1 MKNLWIALFLGLAL
15 SGCAS
20 ITTSSET
27 KVRIETVS
35 LDGLPVDA
43 ADCALQRAGVATPFK
58 SPNTVPIPKAA
69 GDAGIECK
77 KEGLPDGKAI
87 LISRVGAA
95 TFGNI
100 LIGGGVGAIVDQ
112 ATGKAYNF
120 PEWIKVVMGKTLT
133 FDRADHKD
141 GEPTAG
147 KDPLAPTAPAA
158 PTAAK

>member
-1 MKNLWIALFLGLAL
+1 MKNLWIALFLGVAL

-20 ITTSSET
+20 VTTSSET
-27 KVRIETVS
+27 KVKVETVS
-35 LDGLPVDA
+35 MDGQPVDA

-58 SPNTVPIPKAA
+58 SPNTVPVPKAA

-77 KEGLPDGKAI
+77 KDGMPDGKAI

-100 LIGGGVGAIVDQ
+100 LIGGGVGVIVDQ

-120 PEWIKVVMGKTLT
+120 PEWVQVVMGKTLT

-141 GEPTAG
+141 GQPTPG
-147 KDPLAPTAPAA
+147 KDPLAPA
-158 PTAAK
+158 AAK

>member
-1 MKNLWIALFLGLAL
+1 MKLLCSVALLSLVM

-20 ITTSSET
+20 VTTSSDT
-27 KVRIETVS
+27 KVKVETVS
-35 LDGLPVDA
+35 LDGQPVEG
-43 ADCALQRAGVATPFK
+43 ADCSLQRAGVATPFK
-58 SPNTVPIPKAA
+58 SPNTVPVPKAA

-77 KEGLPDGKAI
+77 KTGLPDGKAI

-120 PEWIKVVMGKTLT
+120 PEWIQVVMGKTLT
-133 FDRADHKD
+133 FDRADHKS
-141 GEPTAG
+141 GEMTPG
-147 KDPLAPTAPAA
+147 KDPLSPPPAA
-158 PTAAK
+158 K

>member
-1 MKNLWIALFLGLAL
+1 MKALCSALFIGVAL

-27 KVRIETVS
+27 KVKVETVS
-35 LDGLPVDA
+35 MDGKPVDA
-43 ADCALQRAGVATPFK
+43 ANCALQRAGVATPFS
-58 SPNTVPIPKAA
+58 SPNTIPVPKAA

-77 KEGLPDGKAI
+77 KEGMPDGKAI

-95 TFGNI
+95 TFGNV
-100 LIGGGVGAIVDQ
+100 LIGGGVGIIVDQ

-120 PEWIKVVMGKTLT
+120 PDWIQVVMGKTLT

-141 GEPTAG
+141 GQPTPG
-147 KDPLAPTAPAA
+147 KDPLLIAPA
-158 PTAAK
+158 K